1 MHSFVQFSVDYQV
14 SSMDFLTKNFNKKV
28 RNTIIKSASWIDTT
42 ADVAQALRYQQA
54 LFDLCE
60 IYTRQ
65 FRKALKDNR
74 KKLIKGT
81 DIARELNE
89 QTMAA
94 FAQRRLDYDK
104 ATRNSMDEAAQL
116 EWEAQI
122 QKELSDL
129 QDYAYDK

>member
-1 MHSFVQFSVDYQV
+1 
-14 SSMDFLTKNFNKKV
+14 
-28 RNTIIKSASWIDTT
+28 
-42 ADVAQALRYQQA
+42 
-54 LFDLCE
+54 
-60 IYTRQ
+60 
-65 FRKALKDNR
+65 
-74 KKLIKGT
+74 
-81 DIARELNE
+81 
-89 QTMAA
+89 MAA

>member
-42 ADVAQALRYQQA
+42 ADVAQA

>member
-42 ADVAQALRYQQA
+42 ADVARALRYQQA

-74 KKLIKGT
+74 KKLVKGT

-122 QKELSDL
+122 QKELRDL

>member
-42 ADVAQALRYQQA
+42 ADVARALRYQQA

-74 KKLIKGT
+74 KKLVKGT

>member
-1 MHSFVQFSVDYQV
+1 
-14 SSMDFLTKNFNKKV
+14 MDFLTKNFNKKV

-74 KKLIKGT
+74 KKLVKGT

>member
-42 ADVAQALRYQQA
+42 ADVAQAL
-54 LFDLCE
+54 FDLCE

-74 KKLIKGT
+74 KKLVKGT